1 MAATVAY
8 HLGNLPGGFLGVDV
22 FFVLS
27 GFLVTS
33 LLLAEVEPDGS
44 ISTRPAIDLR
54 AFWLARLRR
63 LTPAVLVVT
72 PTVLWAARVAGWPA
86 ARLDELAVD
95 GAATLTW
102 WQNWRQILAG
112 QSYWDPS
119 PSPFRHAWSLSIE
132 EQYYLVWPL
141 VAALVVVGL
150 ARRSAPNPRLLRR
163 SIATVAGLGALVSS
177 AWHVILAHR
186 LDRAELSRVY
196 LGTDTRVFALLIGCA
211 LACSRWG
218 LRRSSTREV
227 PADRDDGA
235 AAPDGPPG
243 HHPDGEPAGEVGA
256 TAGLRTAG
264 TVSTGLLV
272 ILAAL
277 MEVDDPRLFR
287 SGGFVAVAVLAA
299 VVVASQAASPRLPAA
314 TAAMGLGRVV
324 GGALSWLGS
333 RSYAIYLW
341 SWPIQVLA
349 SYRWPTMARGLMSA
363 GVVVA
368 ALAAAEVS
376 HRLVEDPLRRGQGWA
391 ATPRSRRPA
400 WVLGVLAASVSVV
413 GTYGAAT
420 VAPVHQRLETADA
433 LEQALA
439 RPTTAPEVPGP
450 GGEGLGVLV
459 IGDSVSFTIGLYK
472 PERDALP
479 AGLRWLDSRAVI
491 GCGLMAA
498 QGWEY
503 ADEEGGF
510 VVPSSGDCVRQA
522 DAERLG
528 LAQRPDVVVTF
539 PGAWETQS
547 VRSPDGE
554 VVAARSPRMAEVL
567 GDNLMARAGEA
578 HRVGAAFIVVAWAC
592 PGEGTPAA
600 RADPEFID
608 WVNGVF
614 RSAMDR
620 ARRSGADARYLEPG
634 PESCT
639 GGLAGTP
646 TEDRRR
652 WMADSNHVLGWQ
664 QGLSFWHEWLGPVL
678 VEEMAHG

>member
-8 HLGNLPGGFLGVDV
+8 HLGYLPGGFIGVDV

-33 LLLAEVEPDGS
+33 LLLTEVEPDGS
-44 ISTRPAIDLR
+44 ETSRAAIDLR
-54 AFWLARLRR
+54 SFWVARLRR

-72 PTVLWAARVAGWPA
+72 PTVLWTARVAGWPA
-86 ARLDELAVD
+86 SRLDELAVD

-150 ARRSAPNPRLLRR
+150 ARRSGWNPWLLRR
-163 SIATVAGLGALVSS
+163 SIATVAGLGALVSA

-186 LDRAELSRVY
+186 LDRADLSRVY

-218 LRRSSTREV
+218 LRRSFTRED
-227 PADRDDGA
+227 PDDGA
-235 AAPDGPPG
+235 PAPDDPPSRHRAG
-243 HHPDGEPAGEVGA
+243 DTAGEVGT
-256 TAGLRTAG
+256 TAGLRNAG
-264 TVSTGLLV
+264 AVSTVVLV
-272 ILAAL
+272 ILAMM

-287 SGGFVAVAVLAA
+287 SGGFVAVAMLAA
-299 VVVASQAASPRLPAA
+299 VVVAGQAAPPRLSPA
-314 TAAMGLGRVV
+314 TAPMGLGWVV
-324 GGALSWLGS
+324 GGLLSWLGS

-349 SYRWPTMARGLMSA
+349 SYRWPTMARGLLSA
-363 GVVVA
+363 GVVVS
-368 ALAAAEVS
+368 ALVAAEVS
-376 HRLVEDPLRRGQGWA
+376 HRLVEDPLRRGRGWA
-391 ATPRSRRPA
+391 AAPWRRRPA
-400 WVLGVLAASVSVV
+400 WVLGVVTASVSVI
-413 GTYGAAT
+413 GAYGAAT

-439 RPTTAPEVPGP
+439 RPSMPPEASGS
-450 GGEGLGVLV
+450 GAEGLGVLV

-491 GCGLMAA
+491 GCGVMAA

-503 ADEEGGF
+503 PDDEGGF

-522 DAERLG
+522 DAEKLG

-539 PGAWETQS
+539 PGAWETEA

-567 GDNLMARAGEA
+567 SDNLVARATEA

-592 PGEGTPAA
+592 PGEGTPPG

-614 RSAMDR
+614 RSAMGR

-646 TEDRRR
+646 TEARRG
-652 WMADSNHVLGWQ
+652 WMADSNHVLGWE
-664 QGLSFWHEWLGPVL
+664 QGLSFWNEWLGPAL
-678 VEEMAHG
+678 VEEMTQR